1 MSWIKLPGN
10 VRVGDVASVIGRL
23 LGCAGR
29 RWDLGGRDGAWA
41 AAVDGVAVLPST
53 MAQCAR
59 IVVSGRGEWLY
70 HFEDARG
77 RRLLSCDAETREGRA
92 LAVALVEFF
101 GGVLEDDHG
110 ETLHRAE
117 PGSAERNHPEDGP
130 EWDALQTRILEVQ
143 PVNARARRRAAAK
156 AG

>member
-10 VRVGDVASVIGRL
+10 VRVADVASVLGRL
-23 LGCAGR
+23 LGCEGR
-29 RWDLGGRDGAWA
+29 RSPLGGGSWA
-41 AAVDGVAVLPST
+41 ADVAGVSVRGIET
-53 MAQCAR
+53 MPECAR
-59 IVVSGRGEWLY
+59 ILIEARGEYLF
-70 HFEDARG
+70 HFEDPRG
-77 RRLLSCDAETREGRA
+77 RRLLRIDADTREGRA

-117 PGSAERNHPEDGP
+117 PGSAERNHPEDGAP
-130 EWDALQTRILEVQ
+130 WDAFQARILEVQ
-143 PVNARARRRAAAK
+143 PVNARARRRAAK